1 MQKDFGTVK
10 MPLSESRQN
19 VVRNSPKANAG
30 KVEKEEVHKTE
41 ISETEPIGLYAD
53 RQQIGWQW
61 EACELKAGMEVMS
74 GFLIE
79 FLDRW

>member
-1 MQKDFGTVK
+1 ML
-10 MPLSESRQN
+10 LSESRQN
-19 VVRNSPKANAG
+19 AVRSSPKANAS
-30 KVEKEEVHKTE
+30 KVEEEEMHKTE
-41 ISETEPIGLYAD
+41 ISETESIGLYED
-53 RQQIGWQW
+53 RQQIGWQR